1 MAKLRQLS
9 EQEMFESKKRF
20 NKLLE
25 YSFVNQEDD
34 LLLDEDDDTNQET
47 NPAET
52 NTEMPAPEAPDP
64 NTQSAEASVD
74 NNQPQIDTS
83 VDPNV
88 QIPDE
93 ASTEMNEPMESMPA
107 ENEIEIDVTDLTSKQ
122 DDIDVKVSSMA
133 AQNQQMMDLLTQ
145 LADKVSGVVKNSEME
160 MSKLKDEIIKRNPT
174 PVETLQKRIT
184 VSDPFTVTP
193 AEYWKKKELEGHYRL
208 SDDDN
213 VNNKEYIINN
223 SDISNSNPQEVY
235 RSFGIDDDEMNQS
248 IATMFKI

>member
-64 NTQSAEASVD
+64 NVQSAEASVD

-93 ASTEMNEPMESMPA
+93 SSTEMNEPMESMPA

-145 LADKVSGVVKNSEME
+145 LADKVSGVVKNSEVE

-193 AEYWKKKELEGHYRL
+193 AEYWKKKESEGHYRL